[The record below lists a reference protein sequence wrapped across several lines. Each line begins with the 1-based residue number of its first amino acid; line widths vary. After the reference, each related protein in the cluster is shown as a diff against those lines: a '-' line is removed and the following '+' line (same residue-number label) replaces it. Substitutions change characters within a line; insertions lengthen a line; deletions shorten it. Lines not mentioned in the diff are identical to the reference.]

1 MTSRKTELFSNPS
14 SLREALYDMVHRS
27 KIPAKAQVEELGIS
41 YSYLCNASN
50 PNLEGEGFDYQLRL
64 LIPHTRITQNFTALN
79 FIEQSLGRIA
89 IQIPN
94 ATPSTGDL
102 VKEFSRTTSEFSDI
116 AREIGNALQDD
127 KITEAEYRRLEK
139 ESWELI
145 RQTIL
150 LLEKVKEAVR
160 PNGGAYH
167 E

>member
-1 MTSRKTELFSNPS
+1 MTSRKAGLFSNPT

-27 KIPAKAQVEELGIS
+27 KGPAKAQAEELGIS
-41 YSYLCNASN
+41 YSYLCNAAN

-64 LIPHTRITQNFTALN
+64 LIPHTRITHNFAALN
-79 FIEQSLGRIA
+79 FIEQSLGRVA
-89 IQIPN
+89 IHLPK

-116 AREIGNALQDD
+116 AHEIGEALQDNR
-127 KITEAEYRRLEK
+127 ITESEYRRLEK

-150 LLEKVKEAVR
+150 LLEKVKEAAVSDR
-160 PNGGAYH
+160 GVIP
-167 E
+167 